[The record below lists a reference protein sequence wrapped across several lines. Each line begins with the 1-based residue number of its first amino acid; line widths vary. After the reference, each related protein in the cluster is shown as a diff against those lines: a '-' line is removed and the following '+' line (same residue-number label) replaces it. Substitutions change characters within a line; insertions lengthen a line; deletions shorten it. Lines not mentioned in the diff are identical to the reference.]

1 MKRDLYIDFAKG
13 LATLSIVFIHTAFWS
28 GQLYLPA
35 EVRTLSLLID
45 VPVFFALSGL
55 TSGNNVEKTL
65 YRLLKLQ
72 VTYMIFVTFLFFL
85 DGIMKWGIFGIFGT
99 EGMQSYYTVF
109 GTKYAVPSVD
119 SAFNWD
125 ILGNWFLHSYS
136 NCDSFPVV
144 MGSFWYL
151 KVYYIVTVFGVLVL
165 KFFSQHVKW
174 IIGVCLALTIYFN
187 IDNDVMKNFAPYYP
201 SGQVGYVA
209 YYLAV
214 FLIATQLKGKKIKD
228 VFVPVLCGLVAMSL
242 VTVFWYFG
250 NEVFYKFNKQK
261 FPPKIPYIVWS
272 LLSLVTIFVL
282 YNRLKITKDNFINYI
297 GKNAIFYYFA
307 QGMSS
312 SVVYFLIPPLKDN
325 VNTWVLM
332 VIVYVLNVILAI
344 LFAEVLKKVDDYGWK
359 VLEFLRKKTA
369 EN

>member
-165 KFFSQHVKW
+165 KFFPKHVKW
-174 IIGVCLALTIYFN
+174 IIGVCLALTVYFN

-228 VFVPVLCGLVAMSL
+228 VFVPVLYGLVALSL
-242 VTVFWYFG
+242 VIVFWYFG
-250 NEVFYKFNKQK
+250 NEVFYKINKQK

-325 VNTWVLM
+325 VNTWLLM
-332 VIVYVLNVILAI
+332 VLIYVLNVALAI
-344 LFAEVLKKVDDYGWK
+344 VFAEILKKIDDYGWK
-359 VLEFLRKKTA
+359 VLEFLRKRTA

>member
-1 MKRDLYIDFAKG
+1 MQRDLYIDFAKG

-28 GQLYLPA
+28 GQLYLPT
-35 EVRTLSLLID
+35 EVRTLSLLVD

-55 TSGNNVEKTL
+55 TSGNNIEKTL

-72 VTYMIFVTFLFFL
+72 ITYMIFVTFLFFL
-85 DGIMKWGIFGIFGT
+85 DGFMKLGIFGIWGS
-99 EGMQSYYTVF
+99 EGMTSYYSVF
-109 GTKYAVPSVD
+109 GSKYDSVNVN
-119 SAFNWD
+119 SAFNWNA
-125 ILGNWFLHSYS
+125 LGNWWLHSYS

-151 KVYYIVTVFGVLVL
+151 KVYYIITILGVLAL
-165 KFFSQHVKW
+165 RFFPKHLPW
-174 IIGVCLALTIYFN
+174 LIGICLALTIYFN
-187 IDNDVMKNFAPYYP
+187 IGNDVVKNKAPFYP

-214 FLIATQLKGKKIKD
+214 FLIANLLKGKKIQNI
-228 VFVPVLCGLVAMSL
+228 VVPVLYVLVAGSL
-242 VTVFWYFG
+242 VVLFWYFG
-250 NEVFYKFNKQK
+250 AEVFYKINKQK
-261 FPPKIPYIVWS
+261 FPPKIPYITWS

-312 SVVYFLIPPLKDN
+312 SVVYFLVAAWKEN

-332 VIVYVLNVILAI
+332 VLIYLLNVLIAI
-344 LFAEVLKKVDDYGWK
+344 VFAEGLKKVDAWGWK
-359 VLEFLRKKTA
+359 VLEYLRLKTA
-369 EN
+369 RN

>member
-1 MKRDLYIDFAKG
+1 
-13 LATLSIVFIHTAFWS
+13 
-28 GQLYLPA
+28 
-35 EVRTLSLLID
+35 
-45 VPVFFALSGL
+45 VPNL
-55 TSGNNVEKTL
+55 
-65 YRLLKLQ
+65 
-72 VTYMIFVTFLFFL
+72 
-85 DGIMKWGIFGIFGT
+85 
-99 EGMQSYYTVF
+99 
-109 GTKYAVPSVD
+109 D

-125 ILGNWFLHSYS
+125 MLGNWFLHSYS

-165 KFFSQHVKW
+165 KFFPKHVKW
-174 IIGVCLALTIYFN
+174 IIGVCLALTVYFN

-228 VFVPVLCGLVAMSL
+228 VFVPVLYGLVALSL
-242 VTVFWYFG
+242 VIVFWYFG

-312 SVVYFLIPPLKDN
+312 SVVYFLVAALKES

-332 VIVYVLNVILAI
+332 VLIYVLNVALAI
-344 LFAEVLKKVDDYGWK
+344 VFAEILKKIDDYGWK

-369 EN
+369 KN